1 MKQESPEDWLGKLTA
16 SQRSAVMH
24 REGPLLVL
32 AGPGSGKTRVITHRV
47 AYLIQEGVPPHH
59 ILAITFTNKAAEE
72 MRNRLGAMRLPR
84 GSTICT
90 FHSLCARLLREFAH
104 RAHISPHF
112 SIYDEADQTS
122 TIRAVI
128 KSLELDKQNFAPG
141 KMLAV
146 ISNLKNDLVT
156 AQQYDEEQE
165 DYWERNIAAIYQA
178 YQTQLQVNQA
188 LDFDDLLMKFAL
200 LLRDDPDLLNHLN
213 ERYQYVLVDEYQDT
227 NHCQYQIA
235 RGLTLNH
242 HNLCV
247 TGDPDQSIYSW
258 RGANI
263 GNILAFEKDYP
274 EALVVR
280 LEENFRS
287 TPQVLE
293 LADQLI
299 RQNSQRK
306 EKRLF
311 TDNPS
316 GSLPELVECEDE
328 EAEAASVVQWIQ
340 DLHEQKCQYR
350 QVAVF
355 YRVNAMSRVLEEA
368 LIKAHVPYQIVR
380 GVEFFKRREIKD
392 MLAYL
397 RLLVN
402 PADQVSLKRI
412 INRPTRGIGDTTVK
426 RLFAHSEKIG
436 KEIWQVLKDVEQVPT
451 LSAAAKNRVKK
462 FVDLIEGFQSKLAKP
477 VRQIMMDLYEKS
489 GLHEALQQEGKEETL
504 ENVNELINDAAR
516 YDAES
521 EQPSLIEYLQQVALY
536 SDQDAYDESAGAV
549 SLMTLHAA
557 KGLEFRAVQIVGVED
572 GLIPHVRSLYEDESL
587 EEERRLLFVGMT
599 RAKEK
604 LRLSYAHHRRTQGVS
619 LATISSEFLRGLE
632 GFEFQRYDACDPE
645 NSFRS
650 DTEDENEFYEEEEDD
665 EEDFEP
671 DYDPIGVS
679 QYCRGEM
686 VHHPKFGYGK
696 IQQVNSNR
704 NDCHIVVKFPSRSPM
719 TLDMKYAKLEKIK
732 SGAGSRVPG
741 SG

>member
-1 MKQESPEDWLGKLTA
+1 MKQESTEDWLAKLTA
-16 SQRSAVMH
+16 PQRAAVTH

-72 MRNRLGAMRLPR
+72 MRNRLEEMRLRR

-90 FHSLCARLLREFAH
+90 FHSLCARLLREFAN
-104 RAHISPHF
+104 RAKLSPNF
-112 SIYDEADQTS
+112 SIYDTADQLA
-122 TIRAVI
+122 TIRAATKI
-128 KSLELDKQNFAPG
+128 LELDAQNYAPA
-141 KMLAV
+141 KMLGI

-156 AQQYDEEQE
+156 PSQYAQE
-165 DYWERNIAAIYQA
+165 DNDFRGKNIAKIYKA
-178 YQTQLQVNQA
+178 YQKQLDTNQA

-263 GNILAFEKDYP
+263 RNILAFEKDYP

-299 RQNSQRK
+299 RQNRQRK
-306 EKRLF
+306 EKGLF
-311 TDNPS
+311 TANPG
-316 GSLPELVECEDE
+316 GSQPELVECEDE

-340 DLHEQKCQYR
+340 TLHEQKCQYR
-350 QVAVF
+350 QIAVF

-397 RLLVN
+397 RLMVN

-412 INRPTRGIGDTTVK
+412 INRPTRGIGNTTVQ
-426 RLFAHSEKIG
+426 RLFTHSEKTG

-451 LSAAAKNRVKK
+451 LGTAAKTKVKK
-462 FVDLIEGFQSKLAKP
+462 FVDLIRSFQAKLAEP

-521 EQPSLIEYLQQVALY
+521 EQPLLIEYLQQVALY
-536 SDQDAYDESAGAV
+536 SDQDAFDESAGAV

-557 KGLEFRAVQIVGVED
+557 KGLEFRAVQIIGVED
-572 GLIPHVRSLYEDESL
+572 GLIPHGRSLYEDESL

-604 LRLSYAHHRRTQGVS
+604 LRLSYARHRRTQGVS
-619 LATISSEFLRGLE
+619 LATIRSEFLRGLE
-632 GFEFQRYDACDPE
+632 GFEFQRYDAAGLE

-650 DTEDENEFYEEEEDD
+650 QEQDESEMYEEEEEDD
-665 EEDFEP
+665 EDFEP
-671 DYDPIGVS
+671 DYDPIPVS

-686 VHHPKFGYGK
+686 VHHPKFGFGK
-696 IQQVNSNR
+696 IQQVNSSQT
-704 NDCHIVVKFPSRSPM
+704 DCFVVVKFPSRSPM

-732 SGAGSRVPG
+732 ATSKN
-741 SG
+741 

>member
-1 MKQESPEDWLGKLTA
+1 M
-16 SQRSAVMH
+16 SQRDAVTH
-24 REGPLLVL
+24 SEGPLLVL
-32 AGPGSGKTRVITHRV
+32 AGPGSGKTRVITHRI
-47 AYLIQEGVPPHH
+47 AYLIQEGVPPCH
-59 ILAITFTNKAAEE
+59 ILAITFTNKAAQE
-72 MRNRLGAMRLPR
+72 MRNRLYAMRIPR

-90 FHSLCARLLREFAH
+90 FHSLCARLLREFAN
-104 RAHISPHF
+104 RAKLSGNF
-112 SIYDEADQTS
+112 SIYDDADQLA
-122 TIRAVI
+122 TIRTVI
-128 KSLELDKQNFAPG
+128 KNLDLDTQSYTPSKI
-141 KMLAV
+141 LTI

-156 AQQYDEEQE
+156 PREYAEQ
-165 DYWERNIAAIYQA
+165 DHDFRGKNTARIYQG
-178 YQTQLQVNQA
+178 YQKQLEINQA

-200 LLRDDPDLLNHLN
+200 LLRDDPDLRNHLN

-227 NHCQYQIA
+227 NNCQYQIA

-274 EALVVR
+274 KALVVR

-299 RQNSQRK
+299 QQNKRRK

-311 TDNPS
+311 TSNAA
-316 GSLPELVECEDE
+316 GSTPILAEYEDE
-328 EAEAASVVQWIQ
+328 EAEAAGAVQWIQ
-340 DLHEQKCQYR
+340 ALREQEWEYR
-350 QVAVF
+350 QMAVF
-355 YRVNAMSRVLEEA
+355 YRVNSMSRVLEEA

-412 INRPTRGIGDTTVK
+412 INRPTRGIGNTTVQ
-426 RLFAHSEKIG
+426 RLFAHSEKTG
-436 KEIWQVLKDVEQVPT
+436 KEIWQVLQNVEQIPT
-451 LSAAAKNRVKK
+451 LGSAAKTKVKK
-462 FVDLIEGFQSKLAKP
+462 FVELIRQSQVNIEGP
-477 VRQIMMDLYEKS
+477 VQKIMTELYEKS
-489 GLHEALQQEGKEETL
+489 GLKKALEQEEKEEAV
-504 ENVNELINDAAR
+504 ENVSELINDAAR
-516 YDAES
+516 YDADTD
-521 EQPSLIEYLQQVALY
+521 QPSLTEYLQQVALY
-536 SDQDAYDESAGAV
+536 SDQDAFDESAGVV

-557 KGLEFRAVQIVGVED
+557 KGLEFRAIQIVGVED
-572 GLIPHVRSLYEDESL
+572 GLIPHVRSLYENESL

-604 LRLSYAHHRRTQGVS
+604 LRLSYARHRRTQGVS
-619 LATISSEFLRGLE
+619 LATIRSEFLRSLE
-632 GFEFQRYDACDPE
+632 GFEFQRYDSSDPA

-650 DTEDENEFYEEEEDD
+650 EEEDENEIVEEEDEE

-671 DYDPIGVS
+671 DYDPTPAS
-679 QYCRGEM
+679 KYCCGEI
-686 VHHPKFGYGK
+686 VHHPKFGFGK
-696 IQQVNSNR
+696 IQQVNANR
-704 NDCHIVVKFPSRSPM
+704 TDCYVVVKFPSRSPM

-732 SGAGSRVPG
+732 SGSGSRVSG